1 MQPDTPLPPPK
12 QSVTPAS
19 AQSQPSQADLFKF
32 LQTIHVTPDSNYLG
46 GGFVRINYVPAT
58 DRFVVTFGASLVH
71 PPSDRCLGGGYV
83 YIEYSLDMKETG
95 QTGIFSCDGG
105 DSGSLMVDNTFYFV
119 SPTLKPSGWH
129 LMKFNAANWTKLAE
143 TTYAFSPQLGD
154 QKQPNNDPM
163 VAFVNGQLDISS
175 QYNPEG
181 HPPNGIAGA
190 ATYHD
195 FFSTDLKFLGQ
206 KILTN
211 PPQLCGTSMIYRNGF
226 YYFLTSNSFLDGDL
240 TVVTYDQNW
249 NFVGVKKL
257 LHYGQFSTGLAFD
270 GQRFYVAYLNNSQ
283 TLTPDMLPVYLNVR
297 LAAFDLNWNLLDDI
311 AVTSYAISDNMQT
324 GRPWVLLHGN
334 RLYVSYDLD
343 TMDPVKRTESKN
355 GQAVISVFELNQTP

>member
-1 MQPDTPLPPPK
+1 MKTLNFAPRFVAMGLFTAFLVGCSAPTPTPIPPPPPLQPNTPLPPPM
-12 QSVTPAS
+12 QPNTPLPPPNPAGTPVVS
-19 AQSQPSQADLFKF
+19 PTVEATKETTQADLFKP
-32 LQTIHVTPDSNYLG
+32 LQTIHITPDSNYLG

-83 YIEYSLDMKETG
+83 YIEYSLDLKETG
-95 QTGIFSCDGG
+95 QTGVFSCENG

-119 SPTLKPSGWH
+119 SPTLKPAGWH
-129 LMKFNAANWTKLAE
+129 LTKFSAANWTKLAD
-143 TTYAFSPQLGD
+143 TYYVFSPQLGD

-206 KILTN
+206 KILTD
-211 PPQLCGTSMIYRNGF
+211 PPQLCGTSMIYRNGL

-249 NFVGVKKL
+249 KLVSVKKL

-270 GQRFYVAYLNNSQ
+270 GQRFYVAYLNNSL
-283 TLTPDMLPVYLNVR
+283 TLAPDTLPVYLNVH
-297 LAAFDLNWNLLDDI
+297 LAAFDLNWNFWT
-311 AVTSYAISDNMQT
+311 TS
-324 GRPWVLLHGN
+324 P
-334 RLYVSYDLD
+334 
-343 TMDPVKRTESKN
+343 
-355 GQAVISVFELNQTP
+355 